1 MQKENVIIAGMAI
14 IVLCVIITA
23 FWVTSSM
30 SSITK
35 ELKKLEEEYNSTSY
49 EIAELRKEITAF
61 VYIAKN
67 PILVN
72 VSELVSNPDVYQG
85 KLVAVVGELHV
96 VFTIPEVSL
105 PYNFMVVSEGF
116 QVGVDVKTNF
126 EGLKGSEV
134 LVIGYLVKGTKKTLS
149 MNGLVNAE
157 TVWYIEA
164 TEVRKL

>member
-105 PYNFMVVSEGF
+105 PYNFVVVSKGF
-116 QVGVDVKTNF
+116 QVGVDVKANF

-134 LVIGYLVKGTKKTLS
+134 LVIGYLVKGTKKTLG

>member
-30 SSITK
+30 SSITE

-105 PYNFMVVSEGF
+105 PYNFVVVSEGF
-116 QVGVDVKTNF
+116 QVGVDVKANF

-134 LVIGYLVKGTKKTLS
+134 LVIGYLVKGAKKTLG